1 MRVNATDLQN
11 SFGKYLAL
19 AEKEN
24 IIITKNGRNVAR
36 LVGYNPPGY
45 FVVHDES
52 SKYQTS
58 KKISYEEYTTLVKSS
73 DQRYELI
80 DGEIYLL
87 ASSSFYHQVI
97 VNELAWHFSSYFRE
111 RPCRSLTAPL
121 EVRLFA
127 FALEKEPNV
136 VQPDIIVICDEDR
149 INEENKYEGI
159 PSLVVEVVSPATKGK
174 DMITKPNLYMKSG
187 ILEYWIVNPENKTI
201 TQYTFTGNR
210 KLKNIK
216 EYGRNEK
223 ICSSVFENLE
233 IPLQAIFE
241 SIK

>member
-24 IIITKNGRNVAR
+24 IIITKNGKNVAK
-36 LVGYNPPGY
+36 LVSYNPPCY

-52 SKYQTS
+52 SKYQVS

-87 ASSSFYHQVI
+87 ATPSFNHQVI

-111 RPCRSLTAPL
+111 RKCRSLTAPL
-121 EVRLFA
+121 EVRLFTSA
-127 FALEKEPNV
+127 SGEDPNV

-149 INEENKYEGI
+149 INDENKYEGI
-159 PSLVVEVVSPATKGK
+159 PSLIVEVVSPATKGK

-216 EYGRNEK
+216 EYRQNEN

-233 IPLQAIFE
+233 ISLQAIFE